1 MQPRDR
7 QRAEEDVTVPKPVPR
22 VAAGLLLGVIAA
34 APVVAQNTE
43 DLAKQLANPIAS
55 LVSVPL
61 QLNWDEDIGPTDDGD
76 RMQLNIQPVIPVS
89 LSSQWNLISRTIVPV
104 VHQRDIVPGAGRQ
117 TGLGDTVQSVFFS
130 PKQPT
135 ADGWIWGA
143 GPVLLLPTGT
153 DDLLTAD
160 QWGLGPTGVALRQQ
174 GPWTY
179 GALGNHI
186 WKVSGGD
193 GRTSVNATFVQPFLS
208 FTTPTAWTF
217 TLQSEST
224 YDWNGNGLSVPINVM
239 TTKVVKL
246 GDQLASVGGGVRYW
260 AETHDG
266 TPEGFGIRVLFT
278 LLYPK

>member
-1 MQPRDR
+1 MRNR
-7 QRAEEDVTVPKPVPR
+7 TSCIAWALVLGLAVAVP
-22 VAAGLLLGVIAA
+22 A
-34 APVVAQNTE
+34 VAQDAE
-43 DLAKQLANPIAS
+43 GLAKQLANPVAS
-55 LVSVPL
+55 LISVPL
-61 QLNWDEDIGPTDDGD
+61 QLNWDGDIGHADDGD
-76 RMQLNIQPVIPVS
+76 RTQLNIQPVIPVS
-89 LSSQWNLISRTIVPV
+89 LNSKWNLISRTIVPV
-104 VHQRDIVPGAGRQ
+104 VRQSDIFPGAGSQ
-117 TGLGDTVQSVFFS
+117 TGLGDTVQSFFLS

-153 DDLLTAD
+153 DNLLTAD

-224 YDWNGNGLSVPINVM
+224 YDWNGNGLSVPINLM
-239 TTKVVKL
+239 ATKVVKL
-246 GDQLASVGGGVRYW
+246 ADQLASVGGGVRYW
-260 AETHDG
+260 AKTHDG
-266 TPEGFGIRVLFT
+266 TPDGFGLRAVFT
-278 LLYPK
+278 LLFPR